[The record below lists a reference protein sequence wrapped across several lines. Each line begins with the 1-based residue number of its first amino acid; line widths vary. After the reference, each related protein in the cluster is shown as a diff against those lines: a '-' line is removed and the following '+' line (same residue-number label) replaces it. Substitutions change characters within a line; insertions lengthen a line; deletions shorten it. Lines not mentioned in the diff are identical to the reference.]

1 MTVMSLRM
9 VVTYAVI
16 KACKFKNTFTL
27 NILFET
33 YSIYVQFTFS
43 SFMKDVLQNIFQFY
57 YQGFKSMTVGKRLWT
72 IIIIKLF
79 VIFFV
84 LKFFFFPNFLN
95 TNFKTDE
102 QRSNHV
108 IEQLTK

>member
-1 MTVMSLRM
+1 
-9 VVTYAVI
+9 
-16 KACKFKNTFTL
+16 
-27 NILFET
+27 
-33 YSIYVQFTFS
+33 
-43 SFMKDVLQNIFQFY
+43 MKDVLQNIFQFY
-57 YQGFKSMTVGKRLWT
+57 YQGFKSMTLGRRLWT

-79 VIFFV
+79 VIFIV
-84 LKFFFFPNFLN
+84 LKLFFFPNFLK

>member
-1 MTVMSLRM
+1 M
-9 VVTYAVI
+9 AI
-16 KACKFKNTFTL
+16 P
-27 NILFET
+27 ILHKHDR
-33 YSIYVQFTFS
+33 YI
-43 SFMKDVLQNIFQFY
+43 MKDALQNIVQFY
-57 YQGFKSMTVGKRLWT
+57 YQGFKNMTVGKRLWT

-79 VIFFV
+79 VIFV
-84 LKFFFFPNFLN
+84 ILRLFFFPNFLK